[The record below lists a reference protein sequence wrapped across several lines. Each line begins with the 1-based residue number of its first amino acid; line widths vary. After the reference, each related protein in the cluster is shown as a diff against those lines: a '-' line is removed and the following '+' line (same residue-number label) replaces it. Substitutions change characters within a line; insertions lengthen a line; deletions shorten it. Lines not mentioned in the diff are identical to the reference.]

1 MGKVGTSASD
11 MLFVQSM
18 GKISTSKVDVF
29 FTADRHMPIWITLT
43 ANGGT
48 NVNAIADVRLN
59 SETVSKQVSP
69 AKEGLFSSCSVF
81 VALMLKPGDVVQL
94 HINKE
99 SLVGGT
105 WYTLSTEKV
114 EFK

>member
-11 MLFVQSM
+11 MLLVQST

-29 FTADRHMPIWITLT
+29 FTASRYMPIWITLT
-43 ANGGT
+43 ATGGT
-48 NVNAIADVRLN
+48 GVTSGAIISLN
-59 SETVSKQVSP
+59 DETVARQVSP
-69 AKEGLFSSCSVF
+69 AQSGLFSSCTAS
-81 VALMLKPGDVVQL
+81 VALMLKPGDVIKL
-94 HINKE
+94 HINQDA
-99 SLVGGT
+99 LVGGT